1 VKVSF
6 RKSFV
11 RDLRQIKDQGV
22 RDRIEAAILQIEAAG
37 ELTHLHDLRKLKGDG
52 NFFRLR
58 VGDYRIGLAVE
69 SDEIEF
75 VRVLHRKDIYR
86 YFP

>member
-6 RKSFV
+6 RKSFI
-11 RDLRQIKDQGV
+11 RDLRKIQDQGV
-22 RDRIEAAILQIEAAG
+22 RDRIEAAILQIEAAD
-37 ELTHLHDLRKLKGDG
+37 ELTQLHDLRKLKGDA

-86 YFP
+86 YFR